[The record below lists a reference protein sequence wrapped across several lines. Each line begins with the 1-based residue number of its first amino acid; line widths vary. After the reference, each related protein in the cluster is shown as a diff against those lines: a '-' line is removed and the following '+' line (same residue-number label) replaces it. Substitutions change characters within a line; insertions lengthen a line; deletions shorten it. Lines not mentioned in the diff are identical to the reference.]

1 MTAKKE
7 IGIDFVDILS
17 DIAMILD
24 TSMVILSNHDD
35 QALANQL
42 VAFAQELAGRAAIAG
57 GVKHD

>member
-1 MTAKKE
+1 MTAKKD

-42 VAFAQELAGRAAIAG
+42 VAFAQELAGRAAIVG

>member
-1 MTAKKE
+1 MTLKKD

-42 VAFAQELAGRAAIAG
+42 VSFAQELAGRAAIAG